1 MFKGQPKGLY
11 ALALAN
17 TGERF
22 GYYTMLAIF
31 LLFLQAKFG
40 FSAAAAGQ
48 FYAIF
53 LAAVYFMPVIGGWL
67 ADKIG
72 FGKCV
77 VTGVC
82 IMFLGYL
89 CLAIP
94 TNAFTGRGLALAL
107 MIGALLLIA
116 VGTGLFKGNLQVL
129 VGNLYDDPRYAAK
142 RDSAF
147 SLFYMAINIGAM
159 FAPTAATALTN
170 SHLSKV
176 GLIYKADIPALA
188 HQYLNGTLADTSI
201 LESLQAAMPG
211 PAIANMDLTMFS
223 KYYIGNLAFAYNLGF
238 AVACVS
244 LIFSIAI
251 YLGCRKWFKHADV
264 NAKQAKAAPG
274 AAAVELTPKQT
285 KDRITALI
293 FVFAVVIFFWM
304 AFHQNG
310 SSLTYFARDYTQ
322 NAVSGPLRI
331 GFSIWPLFL
340 IAVSVYT
347 LFGIFQSESS
357 LNKIICAGVT
367 VLLWGGAYWLYSG
380 MPETM
385 SILPQQFQQFNPF
398 FVVALTPISMA
409 IFSALASKGKEPS
422 APKKIGLGMF
432 VAALGYLIM
441 LAASKGQPAPSDL
454 VSVGG
459 VSPDP
464 VVPTYLI
471 STYLVLTFAELLLSP
486 MGISFVSKVA
496 PPKFKGLMMGLW
508 FAATAIGNY
517 LSSIPSMLWNNVP
530 LWVNWTVLMALCVI
544 SGVVMFSMLKK
555 LEAATAD

>member
-31 LLFLQAKFG
+31 LLYLQAKFG
-40 FSAAAAGQ
+40 FSASAAGQ

-82 IMFLGYL
+82 VMFLGYV
-89 CLAIP
+89 CLAVP
-94 TNAFTGRGLALAL
+94 TDAFAGRGFALAL
-107 MIGALLLIA
+107 MIAALLLIA
-116 VGTGLFKGNLQVL
+116 VGTGLFKGNLQVMT
-129 VGNLYDDPRYAAK
+129 GNLYDDPKFSSK
-142 RDSAF
+142 RDSGF
-147 SLFYMAINIGAM
+147 SLFYMAINLGSM

-170 SHLSKV
+170 SHLAKA

-188 HQYLNGTLADTSI
+188 HQCLGGTLADPS
-201 LESLQAAMPG
+201 SLQNLQALMPG
-211 PAIANMDLTMFS
+211 AEAQAMNLTDFS
-223 KYYIGNLAFAYNLGF
+223 QFYITQLSTAYNLGF

-251 YLGCRKWFKHADV
+251 YFSTRPLFKHTDV
-264 NAKQAKAAPG
+264 NAKQQ
-274 AAAVELTPKQT
+274 AAAGGDNVVELTPKQT
-285 KDRITALI
+285 RERIVALC

-322 NAVSGPLRI
+322 TSVSGITRI
-331 GFSIWPLFL
+331 GFNIWPLFL
-340 IAVSVYT
+340 IAISVYT
-347 LFGIFQSESS
+347 LFGVFQSETIKAR
-357 LNKIICAGVT
+357 NICAAVT
-367 VLLWGGAYWLYSG
+367 VILWGGAYYLYRG
-380 MPETM
+380 MSESI

-409 IFSALASKGKEPS
+409 IFGALANKGKEPS

-432 VAALGYLIM
+432 VAGIGYLIM
-441 LAASKGQPAPSDL
+441 LVASKGQPSPSEL
-454 VSVGG
+454 ISVGG

-464 VVPTYLI
+464 VVPEFLI
-471 STYLVLTFAELLLSP
+471 GTYLVLTFAELLLSP

-496 PPKFKGLMMGLW
+496 PPKYKGLMMGCW

-530 LWVNWTVLMALCVI
+530 LWANWTILMALCAI
-544 SGVVMFSMLKK
+544 AGAVMFSMLKK
-555 LEAATAD
+555 LEAATAE

>member
-1 MFKGQPKGLY
+1 MFKNQPKGLY

-40 FSAAAAGQ
+40 FTASAAGQ

-53 LAAVYFMPVIGGWL
+53 LAAVYFMPVLGGWL

-82 IMFLGYL
+82 VMFAGYL

-94 TNAFTGRGLALAL
+94 TDAFSARGFALAL

-116 VGTGLFKGNLQVL
+116 VGTGLFKGNLQVMT
-129 VGNLYDDPRYAAK
+129 GNLYDDPKFSAK
-142 RDSAF
+142 RDSGF
-147 SLFYMAINIGAM
+147 SLFYMAINLGSM

-170 SHLSKV
+170 SHLAKA

-188 HQYLNGTLADTSI
+188 HQCLNGTLQDPGA
-201 LESLQAAMPG
+201 LQSLQAMMPG
-211 PAIANMDLTMFS
+211 SDAAAMSLTDFS
-223 KYYIGNLAFAYNLGF
+223 QFYINQLSTAYNLGF

-251 YLGCRKWFKHADV
+251 YFATRPWWKHTDV
-264 NAKQAKAAPG
+264 NAKQAAASD

-285 KDRITALI
+285 KDRIVALC

-322 NAVSGPLRI
+322 TSVSGITRI
-331 GFSIWPLFL
+331 GFNIWPLFL
-340 IAVSVYT
+340 IAISVYT
-347 LFGIFQSESS
+347 LFGIFQSESIKAKGI
-357 LNKIICAGVT
+357 NAAVT
-367 VLLWGGAYWLYSG
+367 VLLWGGAYALYSG
-380 MPETM
+380 MAETV

-398 FVVALTPISMA
+398 FVVALTPVSMA
-409 IFSALASKGKEPS
+409 IFGALAKKDKEPS

-432 VAALGYLIM
+432 VAAVGYLIM
-441 LAASKGQPAPSDL
+441 LAASKGQPAPSTL
-454 VSVGG
+454 TAVGG

-496 PPKFKGLMMGLW
+496 PPKYKGLMMGCW

-530 LWVNWTVLMALCVI
+530 LWVNWTVLMVLCVI
-544 SGVVMFSMLKK
+544 SGVVMFSFLKK

>member
-1 MFKGQPKGLY
+1 MFKGQPKGLF

-77 VTGVC
+77 ITGVC
-82 IMFLGYL
+82 VMFLGYL

-94 TNAFTGRGLALAL
+94 TDAFAARGFALAL
-107 MIGALLLIA
+107 MIGALLMIA

-129 VGNLYDDPRYAAK
+129 VGNLYDDPKYSAK

-170 SHLSKV
+170 RHLASA
-176 GLIYKADIPALA
+176 GLIYKADIPSLA
-188 HQYLNGTLADTSI
+188 HQYLDGTLADPGI
-201 LESLQAAMPG
+201 LEGLKATMPG
-211 PAIANMDLTMFS
+211 AEIANMDLGAFS
-223 KYYIGNLAFAYNLGF
+223 QYYINHLSTAYNLGF

-244 LIFSIAI
+244 LIVSIAI
-251 YLGCRKWFKHADV
+251 YLGCRSWFKHADV
-264 NAKQAKAAPG
+264 NAKQAKAGEGAP
-274 AAAVELTPKQT
+274 VQELTPKQT

-293 FVFAVVIFFWM
+293 WVFAVVIFFWM

-322 NAVSGPLRI
+322 STVEGPLKL
-331 GFSIWPLFL
+331 GFNIWALAL

-347 LFGIFQSESS
+347 LFSTFQSETNRGKGIS
-357 LNKIICAGVT
+357 AVVT
-367 VLLWGGAYWLYSG
+367 AALWIGAYALYKG
-380 MPETM
+380 MDPM
-385 SILPQQFQQFNPF
+385 IHILPQQFQQFNPF

-409 IFSALASKGKEPS
+409 IFAALAAKGKEPS

-432 VAALGYLIM
+432 VAAVGYLIM
-441 LAASKGQPAPSDL
+441 LAASKGQPAPSEL

-496 PPKFKGLMMGLW
+496 PPKYKGLMMGLW
-508 FAATAIGNY
+508 FAATAVGNY

-530 LWVNWTVLMALCVI
+530 LWVNWSVLMVLCII
-544 SGVVMFSMLKK
+544 SGLVMFSMLRK
-555 LEAATAD
+555 LEAATA

>member
-1 MFKGQPKGLY
+1 MFKGQPKGLF

-53 LAAVYFMPVIGGWL
+53 LAAVYFMPVVGGWL

-77 VTGVC
+77 ITGVC
-82 IMFLGYL
+82 VMFAGYL

-94 TNAFTGRGLALAL
+94 TDAFAARGFALTL

-129 VGNLYDDPRYAAK
+129 VGNLYDNPQYAAK

-170 SHLSKV
+170 SHLAKA
-176 GLIYKADIPALA
+176 GLIYKADIPTLA
-188 HQYLNGTLADTSI
+188 HQFLGGSLSDTSL
-201 LESLQAAMPG
+201 LESLQASMPG
-211 PAIANMDLTMFS
+211 SNIAAMNLTEFS
-223 KYYIGNLAFAYNLGF
+223 QYYINNLATAYNLGF

-244 LIFSIAI
+244 LIISIAI
-251 YLGCRKWFKHADV
+251 YLGCRSWFKHADV
-264 NAKQAKAAPG
+264 NAKQAAASNAP
-274 AAAVELTPKQT
+274 VQELTPKQT
-285 KDRITALI
+285 KDRIVALI

-322 NAVSGPLRI
+322 STVSGPLKI
-331 GFSIWPLFL
+331 GFNIWALAL

-347 LFGIFQSESS
+347 LFSTFQSETAKGKTISG
-357 LNKIICAGVT
+357 IVT
-367 VLLWGGAYWLYSG
+367 VALWGGAYTLYAG
-380 MPETM
+380 MDDVIN
-385 SILPQQFQQFNPF
+385 ILPQQFQQFNPF

-409 IFSALASKGKEPS
+409 IFASLASKGKEPS
-422 APKKIGLGMF
+422 APRKIGMGMF

-441 LAASKGQPAPSDL
+441 LAASKGQPAPSEL
-454 VSVGG
+454 VNVGG

-517 LSSIPSMLWNNVP
+517 LSSIPSMLWDNVP

-544 SGVVMFSMLKK
+544 SGLVMFSMLKK
-555 LEAATAD
+555 LEAATA